1 MSRGEWEYGIPVE
14 DARELL
20 ALCGERIIDKT
31 RYDVPV
37 GSGQHFT
44 VDVFY
49 GQNEGLVL
57 AEIDLSRPDEPFE
70 RPEWLGEEVTG
81 DPRYYNSALIA
92 CPYKQWR

>member
-1 MSRGEWEYGIPVE
+1 MWLE
-14 DARELL
+14 
-20 ALCGERIIDKT
+20 KT
-31 RYDVPV
+31 AV

-57 AEIDLSRPDEPFE
+57 AEIELSRPDEPFE

-81 DPRYYNSALIA
+81 DPRYYNSALIT
-92 CPYKQWR
+92 CPYKQWG